1 MDNACMRKMM
11 QMQASRRA
19 EESPCYQLISLSAPL
34 AERDQDIRM
43 QYAGFSGG
51 AMGLI
56 S

>member
-1 MDNACMRKMM
+1 
-11 QMQASRRA
+11 MQASRRA

-43 QYAGFSGG
+43 QYGLNPYDWTEMVSRAWRGG
-51 AMGLI
+51 ALF